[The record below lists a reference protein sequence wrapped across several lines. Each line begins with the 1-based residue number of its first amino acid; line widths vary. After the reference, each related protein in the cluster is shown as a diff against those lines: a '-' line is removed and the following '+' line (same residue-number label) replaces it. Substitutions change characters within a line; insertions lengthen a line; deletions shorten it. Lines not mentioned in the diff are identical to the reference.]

1 MQKVPLK
8 QVVLLGSTSLVI
20 LLHILSLALPYWTKT
35 PYLYSGLFRVCTT
48 VSSVSVCGDVEYKK
62 DAIRAVIAFMF
73 IGLIVL
79 IAVLGLIIAFLTLLS
94 SQSEQRKKIGLAI
107 SYGVAAICTMIA
119 FAIYA
124 GQLSGKNL
132 HASFGLC
139 VTNFILLLGLSGV
152 SLVEF

>member
-107 SYGVAAICTMIA
+107 SYGVAGNQKEKC
-119 FAIYA
+119 
-124 GQLSGKNL
+124 
-132 HASFGLC
+132 
-139 VTNFILLLGLSGV
+139 
-152 SLVEF
+152 